1 MKHPLGSESKSRRP
15 FYAASMPKAPTGMW
29 GMISMNVLLSEDVK
43 AAIGVQ
49 GLVGSSIGA

>member
-1 MKHPLGSESKSRRP
+1 
-15 FYAASMPKAPTGMW
+15 MPKAPTGMW